1 MTGKLA
7 NRLKQGL
14 ALDNLRKAIEEF
26 EQWAHSRPDV
36 ANTIGGILREIEG
49 RWTGYAL
56 PPDEKRRVEDVVV
69 VRSLEILRKIEKQGG
84 YNPVADLR
92 DLVRAYDA
100 IK

>member
-1 MTGKLA
+1 VTSKLA
-7 NRLKQGL
+7 DRLKKGL
-14 ALDNLRKAIEEF
+14 ALDNLREAIEEF
-26 EQWAHSRPDV
+26 DQWAHSRPDI
-36 ANTIGGILREIEG
+36 ANTIGGILKQIER

-56 PPDEKRRVEDVVV
+56 PPDERRRVEDVVL
-69 VRSLEILRKIEKQGG
+69 VRSLEILRKVDEQAG